1 MCSIAARVTWVRR
14 VLTYYAGHRVISE
27 HLSLESSMK
36 SWKENGLLEYVQETF
51 IYIDG
56 AFLQLS
62 HVPAVKRS

>member
-1 MCSIAARVTWVRR
+1 
-14 VLTYYAGHRVISE
+14 
-27 HLSLESSMK
+27 MK